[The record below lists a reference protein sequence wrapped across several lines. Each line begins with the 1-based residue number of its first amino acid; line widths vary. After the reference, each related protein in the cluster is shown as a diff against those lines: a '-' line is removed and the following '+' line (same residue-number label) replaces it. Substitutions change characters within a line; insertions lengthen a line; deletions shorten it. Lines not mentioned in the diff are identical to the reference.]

1 MARATQARRRS
12 EPASDNG
19 KGGVFTYD
27 EVARARTTAD
37 DDLVTAMVGTVS
49 EAPPALGA
57 QTPATRAAHGDH
69 STDPVRTYLHR
80 IGKIALLTREG
91 EVELAKR
98 IEQGEKAVLAAILGS
113 APLVDEILSIGED
126 LKAGRI
132 RVDAMVDDADLENEE
147 FDEEKALERV
157 LVLLSK
163 VEKLHA
169 NEEALRHNLAAASPA
184 ARHAAEAKL
193 EANRAKSV
201 ALLEQMQLN
210 RKVTERLV
218 AKLRGLIHEIET
230 GKRPPDDD
238 GNSPVEDRETKPRRP
253 SKQAAKNLH
262 ATYAAIKRGERTALR
277 AREQLIEANLRL
289 VVSIAKRYRNRGLQ
303 FLDLIQEGNL
313 GLMRGVEKFRYSRGY
328 KLSTYATWWI
338 RQAIS
343 RAICDRGRTIRVPVH
358 MVETTNKMTRLCRSF
373 VQEFGREPT
382 DKELAVKLDVDVDA
396 VRRVQELT
404 REPVSL
410 ETPIGDE
417 DSTLSDF
424 IGDKNAVSAS
434 DATLQSDLAEQT
446 HKLLQTLTPREQK
459 VLRMRFGIEEKSE
472 HTLEQVGQEFSLT
485 RERIRQIEAKALRK
499 LGHPGQAKRL
509 RALFDG

>member
-1 MARATQARRRS
+1 MPRATRARRSS
-12 EPASDNG
+12 EPASDDG
-19 KGGVFTYD
+19 KRSVFTYD
-27 EVARARTTAD
+27 DVARARTSED

-49 EAPPALGA
+49 EAPPAPGA
-57 QTPATRAAHGDH
+57 PDAANRSQRGEH

-91 EVELAKR
+91 EVDLAKR
-98 IEQGEKAVLAAILGS
+98 IEQGEKAVLAAILES
-113 APLVDEILSIGED
+113 APLVDEILAIGED
-126 LKAGRI
+126 LRQGRI
-132 RVDAMVDDADLENEE
+132 RVEAMVNDADTENED
-147 FDEEKALERV
+147 FDEEKARERV
-157 LVLLSK
+157 LLLLSK
-163 VEKLHA
+163 VEKHHA
-169 NEEALRHNLAAASPA
+169 NDEALRLALASAPPAAKPAAA
-184 ARHAAEAKL
+184 AKL
-193 EANRAKSV
+193 DASRAKTI
-201 ALLEQMQLN
+201 ALLEQMQLS
-210 RKVTERLV
+210 RRVTDRLV
-218 AKLRGLIHEIET
+218 AKLRGLIQEVET
-230 GKRPPDDD
+230 GKRPPDADDDRSDD
-238 GNSPVEDRETKPRRP
+238 GAAKPRRP
-253 SKQAAKNLH
+253 NRQTARSLN
-262 ATYAAIKRGERTALR
+262 ATYTAIKRGERIALR

-373 VQEFGREPT
+373 VQEYGREPT
-382 DKELAVKLDVDVDA
+382 DKELAAKLDVDVDA

-417 DSTLSDF
+417 DSTLGDF

-446 HKLLQTLTPREQK
+446 QKLLQTLTPREQK